1 MKSLAPIALF
11 TFKRLD
17 TLIQTV
23 EALQKNDLASN
34 SDLIVFS
41 DAARN
46 EQEQGA
52 VVAVRK
58 YLATITGFRSIVINE
73 SMTNKGLANSII
85 SGVTSILQQYGKIIV
100 LEDDLLTST
109 NFLSYMNQALDFY
122 KIKSKVFSITG
133 FSIPLDR
140 EDTKTDVYFTLRS
153 SSWGWATWNDR
164 WENIDWTVSEYSNFK
179 NNRELRSDF
188 NKMGSDMAQML
199 DRQMSAKINSWAIRW
214 CYHQFNKGLFSVHP
228 FISKVQ
234 NIGFNSVD
242 ASNTNEKYSRYN
254 TTLDMGTTKDF
265 HFSESIKLKKEI
277 IKQFVAPYSII
288 NRIKYKLINSVFKF

>member
-1 MKSLAPIALF
+1 MDTLAPVVLF
-11 TFKRLD
+11 TYKRLD
-17 TLIQTV
+17 TLMQTV
-23 EALQKNDLASN
+23 EALQENDLASN

-41 DAARN
+41 DSARN
-46 EQEQGA
+46 GKDQEA
-52 VVAVRK
+52 VAAVRG
-58 YLATITGFRSIVINE
+58 YIHSISGFRSIVINE
-73 SMTNKGLANSII
+73 ASQNKGLANSII

-100 LEDDLLTST
+100 LEDDLVTST
-109 NFLSYMNQALDFY
+109 TFLSYMNQALDFY
-122 KIKSKVFSITG
+122 KIESKVFSITG
-133 FSIPLDR
+133 FSIPIDKKGA
-140 EDTKTDVYFTLRS
+140 DSDVYFTTRS

-164 WENIDWTVSEYSNFK
+164 WENIDWTVSDYSNFK
-179 NNRELRSDF
+179 NDRTLRSDF

-214 CYHQFNKGLFSVHP
+214 CYHQFSKGLYSVHP

-254 TTLDMGTTKDF
+254 TTLDMGTTHDF
-265 HFSESIKLKKEI
+265 HFSETIKMKKEI